1 MVEIKVYGH
10 DVEKALRTLK
20 RQLQKEGLFKEIRRR
35 RFHEKPSE
43 KKKRKQKDV
52 KEERAKARRFKR
64 S

>member
-10 DVEKALRTLK
+10 DVEKALRILK
-20 RQLQKEGLFKEIRRR
+20 RQLQKEGLFKEITR